1 MNKTIKISGMSCSHC
16 VAAVEGALKGISGVE
31 SAKADLASES
41 AVVSISGSVSDEALK
56 KAIEEEDF
64 EVVSITAG

>member
-16 VAAVEGALKGISGVE
+16 VAAVEGALKGIGGVE
-31 SAKADLASES
+31 GARADLASGT
-41 AVVSISGSVSDEALK
+41 AVVSLSGAVSDEVLK

-64 EVVSITAG
+64 EVVSITEG